1 MRSPGYRKGKRV
13 RPAVRQAG
21 FEARTGAK
29 FPGPGREA
37 PQHRAPHGLL
47 QRGKMGAALQFER
60 HLTGLEANKAIVSFE

>member
-1 MRSPGYRKGKRV
+1 MRSPGYREGKRA

-21 FEARTGAK
+21 FEARAGAK

-60 HLTGLEANKAIVSFE
+60 HLAGLEADKAIVSYK

>member
-1 MRSPGYRKGKRV
+1 MRSPGYRKGKRA

-47 QRGKMGAALQFER
+47 QRG
-60 HLTGLEANKAIVSFE
+60 

>member
-1 MRSPGYRKGKRV
+1 MRSPGYREGKRA

-21 FEARTGAK
+21 FEARAGAG

-60 HLTGLEANKAIVSFE
+60 HLAGLEADKAIVSYK

>member
-1 MRSPGYRKGKRV
+1 MMRSRMQERKTNPSCGG
-13 RPAVRQAG
+13 QAG
-21 FEARTGAK
+21 FEARAGAG

-60 HLTGLEANKAIVSFE
+60 HLAGLEANKAIVSFE

>member
-1 MRSPGYRKGKRV
+1 MHSPGYRKGKRA
-13 RPAVRQAG
+13 RPAPRQAG

-47 QRGKMGAALQFER
+47 QRGKMGAALEFER
-60 HLTGLEANKAIVSFE
+60 RLTELEADKAIVSYK

>member
-1 MRSPGYRKGKRV
+1 MRSPGYREGKRA
-13 RPAVRQAG
+13 RPAARQAG

-60 HLTGLEANKAIVSFE
+60 HLAELEANKAIVSYK